1 MEKPKEK
8 IKFKCKVDKCILHA
22 KFGDFGNLNKHLLIH
37 EISKKWYKLYQA
49 YSGDE
54 INLDDGI
61 SEEKLNLIKF
71 FVTSNIALAALE
83 NVFLRNILKDEI
95 QMPSISGIVAYC
107 ECVSGI
113 VAYCECVHF
122 F

>member
-1 MEKPKEK
+1 MSN
-8 IKFKCKVDKCILHA
+8 
-22 KFGDFGNLNKHLLIH
+22 GDFGNLNKHLLIH

-95 QMPSISGIVAYC
+95 QMPSIKTFNSLIWKKWWIKC
-107 ECVSGI
+107 TQRLKKN
-113 VAYCECVHF
+113 
-122 F
+122 